1 MKITR
6 NVSRVTVA
14 NVGPCSVEV
23 WTKCDEYARGLMP
36 DAEILH
42 RLEEIDDTWQGDAD
56 LNLEDV
62 VQLIINAMQTFDR
75 VEAYEIRSI
84 KKHGMIVVP

>member
-1 MKITR
+1 MKTL
-6 NVSRVTVA
+6 SRVTVA
-14 NVGPCSVEV
+14 NVGPCTVEV
-23 WTKCDEYARGLMP
+23 WTKAGVVDFDLMP

-42 RLEEIDDTWQGDAD
+42 RLEEIDDTWQGDAELD
-56 LNLEDV
+56 VEDV

>member
-1 MKITR
+1 VKT
-6 NVSRVTVA
+6 VSRVTVA

-23 WTKCDEYARGLMP
+23 WTKCESSALDLLP
-36 DAEILH
+36 DKAILH
-42 RLEEIDDTWQGDAD
+42 RLAEIDDTWQGDAELD
-56 LNLEDV
+56 VEDV

-84 KKHGMIVVP
+84 KKHGMIVMP

>member
-1 MKITR
+1 MKQF
-6 NVSRVTVA
+6 SRMTVA

-23 WTKCDEYARGLMP
+23 WTKCESPALDLLP
-36 DAEILH
+36 DVAILH
-42 RLEEIDDTWQGDAD
+42 RLQEIDDTWQGDAELD
-56 LNLEDV
+56 VEDV
-62 VQLIINAMQTFDR
+62 VQLIINAMQAFDR

>member
-1 MKITR
+1 MKQF
-6 NVSRVTVA
+6 SRVTVA
-14 NVGPCSVEV
+14 NVGPCTVEV
-23 WTKCDEYARGLMP
+23 WTKCEAPPLGLIP
-36 DAEILH
+36 DTEILH